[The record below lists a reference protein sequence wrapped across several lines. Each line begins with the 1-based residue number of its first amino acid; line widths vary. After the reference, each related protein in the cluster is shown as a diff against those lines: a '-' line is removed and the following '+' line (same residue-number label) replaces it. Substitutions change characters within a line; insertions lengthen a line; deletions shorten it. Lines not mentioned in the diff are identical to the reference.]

1 MDKDVPRMDG
11 DRVALYREE
20 IVRRSPP
27 ASRHDELMIE
37 VYSRLLESAME
48 LKRMERVRIDLRA
61 AT

>member
-1 MDKDVPRMDG
+1 MDG